1 MARKRKFNKGIS
13 RLIRNNFPKIIDA
26 IKEGNETGG
35 DGSDKL
41 DAAAKFLNK
50 HVDIPMLPE
59 YLEEMLFKFAI
70 TAIVE
75 AAIHVW
81 GENEWFDMLIK
92 ATGIDPDPEVDSD

>member
-41 DAAAKFLNK
+41 ESAAKFLNK

-59 YLEEMLFKFAI
+59 YLEEMLFKFVLGELSSDQQFLRLRACC
-70 TAIVE
+70 TYGVYGD
-75 AAIHVW
+75 IHFK
-81 GENEWFDMLIK
+81 N
-92 ATGIDPDPEVDSD
+92 